1 MRAEPGHGA
10 EAGFTL
16 LEVLVAF
23 VIASFFL
30 AILVDAG
37 LTGIGSAKLSDRYQE
52 ALARAQSHL
61 AAVGPRP
68 QPSDRQ
74 GDEADGFHWH
84 VRIVQRAAAPVMTA
98 GPGGLGHPP
107 AQLALYDVSVAIS
120 WGHAPRRQLH
130 LDAERIAVMAPGPPP
145 P

>member
-1 MRAEPGHGA
+1 MCSKPKLTA

-23 VIASFFL
+23 VIASL
-30 AILVDAG
+30 ALAVLVNAG
-37 LTGIGSAKLSDRYQE
+37 LTGIGSAKLSNRYQE

-68 QPSDRQ
+68 EPSDRQ

-84 VRIVQRAAAPVMTA
+84 VRIVQRAAGPVMT
-98 GPGGLGHPP
+98 GQPGDLAHPP
-107 AQLALYDVSVAIS
+107 GQVALYDVSVGIS
-120 WGHAPRRQLH
+120 WGHGPVRQLR
-130 LDAERIAVMAPGPPP
+130 LDAERITAMPPGRAP
-145 P
+145 

>member
-1 MRAEPGHGA
+1 MRPESGRAEQ
-10 EAGFTL
+10 AGFTL
-16 LEVLVAF
+16 LEVLVAL
-23 VIASFFL
+23 VITSLGL
-30 AILVDAG
+30 AVLVDAG

-84 VRIVQRAAAPVMTA
+84 VRIVQRAAGPVMIGA
-98 GPGGLGHPP
+98 QGDLAHPP
-107 AQLALYDVSVAIS
+107 GRVALYDVSVGIS
-120 WGHAPRRQLH
+120 WGRAPRRQLR
-130 LDAERIAVMAPGPPP
+130 LDAERISTIPPGRAP
-145 P
+145 